1 METQTSTI
9 QAPTTT
15 LSGDWR
21 VDPGRSRVRFHTR
34 AMFGLLPVL
43 GRFER
48 FGGAL
53 HVADTGQAT
62 GDLRIESASIR
73 TGISKRDGHLR
84 TEDFFHADAYPYL
97 TFKLTGLRTGSDIGE
112 VTGTLG
118 IRGKTLPIRARA
130 AIADADSELQ
140 IDARFPVD
148 HDAAGLGWA
157 KPGLIRKVIDADV
170 QLTLTR
176 ETANDV

>member
-1 METQTSTI
+1 
-9 QAPTTT
+9 
-15 LSGDWR
+15 
-21 VDPGRSRVRFHTR
+21 
-34 AMFGLLPVL
+34 
-43 GRFER
+43 
-48 FGGAL
+48 
-53 HVADTGQAT
+53 
-62 GDLRIESASIR
+62 
-73 TGISKRDGHLR
+73 
-84 TEDFFHADAYPYL
+84 
-97 TFKLTGLRTGSDIGE
+97 